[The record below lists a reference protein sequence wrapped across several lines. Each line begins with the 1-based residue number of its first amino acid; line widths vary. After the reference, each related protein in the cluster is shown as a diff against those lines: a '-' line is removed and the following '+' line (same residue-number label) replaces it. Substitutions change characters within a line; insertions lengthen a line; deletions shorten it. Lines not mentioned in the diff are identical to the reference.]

1 MPACSSCKRWGREL
15 EREKRITPHSIRR
28 PKPAPPPFPVS
39 ITPYPVTD
47 VPGSTPRI
55 LTMGTSLGHRRQ
67 CVGVDVEVG
76 VDPGDVVHLLQRLEQ
91 IKQALGVGALDLHRA
106 LGKERDLG

>member
-1 MPACSSCKRWGREL
+1 MPSCNSCRRWGREL

-28 PKPAPPPFPVS
+28 PNPAPFPAS

-55 LTMGTSLGHRRQ
+55 LTAGTSLGHRRQ
-67 CVGVDVEVG
+67 RVGVDVEVG
-76 VDPGDVVHLLQRLEQ
+76 VDPGHVVNLLQRLEPVEQ
-91 IKQALGVGALDLHRA
+91 PLNVSDVDLQGALGQ
-106 LGKERDLG
+106 K